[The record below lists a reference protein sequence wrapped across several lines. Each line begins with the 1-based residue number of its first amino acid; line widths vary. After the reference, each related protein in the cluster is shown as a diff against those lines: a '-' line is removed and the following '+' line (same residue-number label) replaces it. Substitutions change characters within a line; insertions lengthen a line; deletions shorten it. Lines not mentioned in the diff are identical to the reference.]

1 MLECVFETVSPSIGL
16 CCDTAWALDAG
27 LDPVAMME
35 KFSGRLYGIHF
46 KDFTFASNRKSTDVP
61 VGEGNLDLKAALA
74 LLDRIN
80 YQGYAVYEYEGDPTD
95 PIPAV
100 KKCVANM
107 QAAAAG

>member
-1 MLECVFETVSPSIGL
+1 MATDSADRTGV
-16 CCDTAWALDAG
+16 
-27 LDPVAMME
+27 
-35 KFSGRLYGIHF
+35 
-46 KDFTFASNRKSTDVP
+46 DVP

-80 YQGYAVYEYEGDPTD
+80 YQGYAVYEYEGDPAD

-107 QAAAAG
+107 QAAAKG